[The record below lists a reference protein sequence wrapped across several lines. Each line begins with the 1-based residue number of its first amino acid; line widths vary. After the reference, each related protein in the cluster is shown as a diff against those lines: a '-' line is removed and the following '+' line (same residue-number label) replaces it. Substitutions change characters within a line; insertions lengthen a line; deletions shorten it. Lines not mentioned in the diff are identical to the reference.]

1 MFIKSHPSLPSP
13 QLQKLIPRLRIPR
26 SCLPL
31 AYLDPLGARD
41 NLPRSNLFSAHI
53 ELLEDNVLDD
63 RWPGQP
69 MVLIAESAIDDGL
82 FAIERVQEGI
92 YAMCRLGKWV
102 TVHAI
107 EQLHI
112 IPVDIAKPQKRQCH
126 KQPRVRH
133 NSWWSAATVD
143 LMSPSRHDPSNDP
156 GFEKTCEVRLCL
168 QKPQQCLNTP
178 AQDTQ
183 EIPPSIMQ
191 DQAESSVRDTLQEAA
206 QDSEE
211 VLKMVRA
218 QYQDALYTS
227 KVRLP
232 LIQISVSLLTTFE
245 VVLGIFCKGTLVS
258 GSSSFQRQ

>member
-1 MFIKSHPSLPSP
+1 M
-13 QLQKLIPRLRIPR
+13 IPRLQIPR

-31 AYLDPLGARD
+31 AYLDLFGARD
-41 NLPRSNLFSAHI
+41 DLPRTNLFSAHI
-53 ELLEDNVLDD
+53 ELLEDIVLED

-69 MVLIAESAIDDGL
+69 TVLIAESAINDGL

-102 TVHAI
+102 TVNAI

-112 IPVDIAKPQKRQCH
+112 IPVDTANLQKRQCH
-126 KQPRVRH
+126 KQPRIRQ
-133 NSWWSAATVD
+133 NSWWSAAAID
-143 LMSPSRHDPSNDP
+143 FKSLSRYDPSKDA
-156 GFEKTCEVRLCL
+156 GFEKTREVRLCL
-168 QKPQQCLNTP
+168 QKPQQFSNTP

-183 EIPPSIMQ
+183 EILPSIMQ
-191 DQAESSVRDTLQEAA
+191 GQAEGSIRNTLQEAA
-206 QDSEE
+206 QEAAQDPEE

-245 VVLGIFCKGTLVS
+245 VIVGILCKRTLIS
-258 GSSSFQRQ
+258 SSSSFQRQ

>member
-1 MFIKSHPSLPSP
+1 
-13 QLQKLIPRLRIPR
+13 
-26 SCLPL
+26 
-31 AYLDPLGARD
+31 
-41 NLPRSNLFSAHI
+41 
-53 ELLEDNVLDD
+53 
-63 RWPGQP
+63 

-112 IPVDIAKPQKRQCH
+112 IPVDIAKPRKRQCH
-126 KQPRVRH
+126 KQPRVRQ

-143 LMSPSRHDPSNDP
+143 FKSPSRYDPSKDA
-156 GFEKTCEVRLCL
+156 GFEKTREVRLCL
-168 QKPQQCLNTP
+168 QKPQQCSNTP

-183 EIPPSIMQ
+183 EILPSIMQ
-191 DQAESSVRDTLQEAA
+191 GQAESSVRDTLQEAA
-206 QDSEE
+206 QDPEE

-227 KVRLP
+227 KVRLI
-232 LIQISVSLLTTFE
+232 LVQISVSLLMTFE
-245 VVLGIFCKGTLVS
+245 VVLGILCKGTLVS
-258 GSSSFQRQ
+258 G